1 MNAWGAFDSRLHDLE
16 EQLAQN
22 AVLLAHQARSGVFH
36 FQPFSDKQKRILNW
50 WCDES
55 PVKDYQGIIA
65 DGSIRSGKTLSMSL
79 SFCLWAMHRFSGQNF
94 AVCGKTIGSL
104 RRNVIFWLKLMLRSR
119 GYTVME
125 RRADNLIL
133 VRRANTLN
141 YFYLFGGK
149 DERSQDLIQGITL
162 AGVLFDE
169 VALMPESFVNQATAR
184 CSVDGSKWWFNC
196 NPDGPFHWFF
206 VEWIKKCR
214 RKGLLYL
221 HFTMDDNLSLSEPI
235 KERYRRQYTGV
246 FYERFILGHWVVAEG
261 LVYALVAEHP
271 ERYILHELPFNDGQ
285 FYISI
290 DYGTVNPCSM
300 GLWCVNGRR
309 AVRVKEWY
317 FDSRRAQRQMT
328 DEEYYARLEE
338 LASGYYIQKVIVDP
352 SAASF
357 IETIRRHR
365 KFLVREAENDVVN
378 GIRVTA
384 SLLAAGMVQVMDVC
398 RDCRREFGL
407 YRWADEKLDRDTV
420 IKENDHAMDD
430 LRYFCATILSRE
442 FRWVDW
448 RKR

>member
-1 MNAWGAFDSRLHDLE
+1 
-16 EQLAQN
+16 
-22 AVLLAHQARSGVFH
+22 
-36 FQPFSDKQKRILNW
+36 
-50 WCDES
+50 
-55 PVKDYQGIIA
+55 
-65 DGSIRSGKTLSMSL
+65 
-79 SFCLWAMHRFSGQNF
+79 
-94 AVCGKTIGSL
+94 
-104 RRNVIFWLKLMLRSR
+104 
-119 GYTVME
+119 
-125 RRADNLIL
+125 
-133 VRRANTLN
+133 
-141 YFYLFGGK
+141 
-149 DERSQDLIQGITL
+149 
-162 AGVLFDE
+162 
-169 VALMPESFVNQATAR
+169 
-184 CSVDGSKWWFNC
+184 
-196 NPDGPFHWFF
+196 
-206 VEWIKKCR
+206 
-214 RKGLLYL
+214 
-221 HFTMDDNLSLSEPI
+221 MDDNLSLSEPI

-328 DEEYYARLEE
+328 DEEYYSRLEE

-420 IKENDHAMDD
+420 IKENDHAMDE